1 MLILGLCITLVGYAQ
16 PSTHIDKIEKE
27 IKSATSDTTKVEL
40 YNTLYDEVVLTNVLR
55 AKGYAEEGLRL
66 AKQVR
71 YTKGIVESLE
81 RIADS
86 YEKQKV
92 YNKAQDFYQQA
103 LDLRQKANETTK
115 VAFLY
120 NKVGVVASHKNLVQ
134 GLKYFRNAL
143 DIFEQNKNL
152 VGIAITLTNMGDAY
166 SQQKDFNKALDKYKD
181 GFALADSLKDHSL
194 LIRNLIGLGEV
205 HYRQKQYKEAELF
218 YKQLLGLSKNNKR
231 IGDMLTAYERLAE
244 LAAEQEQFENAY
256 KYHREYVKAKDL
268 YIYKLADI
276 KDDIII
282 ETQKQVTDIEKRERQ
297 IEEQNTRIIWLLYA
311 MGLGGVIT
319 FVILV
324 FAVRSNLS
332 TRKANTKLAEQK
344 SEMEAQNQ
352 ILAEQKRQI
361 EHQNEAI
368 NRKNDLQEAAFQEIE
383 RKNKEITS
391 SINYAKR
398 IQESILPTDAKIMEG
413 LPEHFIFF
421 RPRDIVSGDFYW
433 FTQRNGKII
442 IAALDCTGHG
452 VPGAIMSMLGDSY
465 LNQIIKLQG
474 LTDPQH
480 ILDSLHINIG
490 VALNQEESQNQDG
503 MDIAICVIDKEKKTM
518 EFAGAG
524 RPILLVQDG
533 KMDTIESCK
542 LPVGGFQ
549 RDRERIFEKHIFDLT
564 KPTTFY
570 VFSDGFQDQFGGT
583 KGRKFAKSRLEELL
597 FELHP
602 KPMPEQKKLLNK
614 TLVDWM
620 GENRQMDD
628 ILIIGVKLHY

>member
-205 HYRQKQYKEAELF
+205 HYL
-218 YKQLLGLSKNNKR
+218 
-231 IGDMLTAYERLAE
+231 
-244 LAAEQEQFENAY
+244 
-256 KYHREYVKAKDL
+256 
-268 YIYKLADI
+268 
-276 KDDIII
+276 
-282 ETQKQVTDIEKRERQ
+282 
-297 IEEQNTRIIWLLYA
+297 
-311 MGLGGVIT
+311 
-319 FVILV
+319 
-324 FAVRSNLS
+324 
-332 TRKANTKLAEQK
+332 
-344 SEMEAQNQ
+344 
-352 ILAEQKRQI
+352 
-361 EHQNEAI
+361 
-368 NRKNDLQEAAFQEIE
+368 
-383 RKNKEITS
+383 
-391 SINYAKR
+391 
-398 IQESILPTDAKIMEG
+398 
-413 LPEHFIFF
+413 
-421 RPRDIVSGDFYW
+421 
-433 FTQRNGKII
+433 
-442 IAALDCTGHG
+442 
-452 VPGAIMSMLGDSY
+452 
-465 LNQIIKLQG
+465 
-474 LTDPQH
+474 
-480 ILDSLHINIG
+480 
-490 VALNQEESQNQDG
+490 
-503 MDIAICVIDKEKKTM
+503 
-518 EFAGAG
+518 
-524 RPILLVQDG
+524 
-533 KMDTIESCK
+533 
-542 LPVGGFQ
+542 
-549 RDRERIFEKHIFDLT
+549 
-564 KPTTFY
+564 
-570 VFSDGFQDQFGGT
+570 
-583 KGRKFAKSRLEELL
+583 
-597 FELHP
+597 
-602 KPMPEQKKLLNK
+602 
-614 TLVDWM
+614 
-620 GENRQMDD
+620 
-628 ILIIGVKLHY
+628 